1 MSQGLIGAIFFTLNF
16 FIWGQGSSGA
26 IPFTTMIVLGLMWFG
41 ISVPLVFVGAF
52 FGFKA
57 PVKDNPVRSPN
68 PHPRSTPP

>member
-41 ISVPLVFVGAF
+41 ISVPLVFLGAY
-52 FGFKA
+52 FGYRRK
-57 PVKDNPVRSPN
+57 NVRT
-68 PHPRSTPP
+68 PHLQPQPLLPRR